1 MSMYAQL
8 LAVALASD
16 DHAERTADTDE
27 LVAKVARAR
36 CRLPADPTP
45 AAVSGD
51 VPAAVADQLAYDM
64 ALIALCRHLGIDCD
78 VGAFNR
84 PDAARSRLE
93 RALTSSGL
101 LPEGPAERLDE

>member
-8 LAVALASD
+8 LTVALASED
-16 DHAERTADTDE
+16 PADGTADTDE
-27 LVAKVARAR
+27 LVANVARAR
-36 CRLPADPTP
+36 ARLPADPTP
-45 AAVSGD
+45 AAISGD

-84 PDAARSRLE
+84 PEAARSRLE
-93 RALTSSGL
+93 HALTSSGL
-101 LPEGPAERLDE
+101 LLEGRAEGLDE